1 MPIRML
7 CYRRYLLGLLIAIT
21 GLTGA
26 CAAIVPVPT
35 PAPTPTAINDPDN
48 LPLPSPALAPQE
60 VVRIQVEA
68 MQHNDIPTPD
78 SGIRTAFIF
87 ASPDNK
93 RNTGPIERF
102 IPLVKNPQYRALLNA
117 RRISIGNAQIDG
129 RQAAVEVALIDA
141 NGSPAR
147 YLFLL
152 SRQQE
157 FPFANC
163 WMTDSVIPLDPT
175 LRADET

>member
-1 MPIRML
+1 MPILTRCYHL
-7 CYRRYLLGLLIAIT
+7 CRLGLLVAII

-26 CAAIVPVPT
+26 CAATT
-35 PAPTPTAINDPDN
+35 PPPEPTPTAINDPDN
-48 LPLPSPALAPQE
+48 PPLPSPALGPQE

-68 MQHNDIPTPD
+68 LQNNDIPAPD

-117 RRISIGNAQIDG
+117 RQIRIGRAQIDG
-129 RQAAVEVALIDA
+129 RQAAVEVSLIAID
-141 NGSPAR
+141 GSPAR

-152 SRQQE
+152 SQQQE
-157 FPFANC
+157 FPLANC
-163 WMTDSVIPLDPT
+163 WMTDSVIPLDPS
-175 LRADET
+175 LGADET